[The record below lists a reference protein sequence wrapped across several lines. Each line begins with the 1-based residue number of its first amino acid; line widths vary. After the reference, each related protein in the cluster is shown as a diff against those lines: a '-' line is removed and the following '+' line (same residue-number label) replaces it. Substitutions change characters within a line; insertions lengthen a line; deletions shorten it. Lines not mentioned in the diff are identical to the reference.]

1 MWVLWMF
8 VMFENRVPP
17 CSGPNPPQCPPYH
30 PCPTQPKRP
39 RYPPHHGWNQSQG
52 PIGSQPKPPQPPQ
65 PKPTPKP
72 KPPPHPQKETYA
84 GAQNG
89 RYPPQT
95 GPGHHAHELPY
106 QNQRP

>member
-1 MWVLWMF
+1 CSLWMLF
-8 VMFENRVPP
+8 TFENRVPP
-17 CSGPNPPQCPPYH
+17 CRGAKPPKRPNPPRK
-30 PCPTQPKRP
+30 PTAPNRP

-65 PKPTPKP
+65 PHPNPKP
-72 KPPPHPQKETYA
+72 KPPPQNDTYA

-89 RYPPQT
+89 RYQPHD
-95 GPGHHAHELPY
+95 GPGHQAHELPY